1 MELELQGVVS
11 CRASARPLLER
22 PVLFTTEHLSSPE
35 KGLVHSSAGSGAWHQ
50 HPLSSGEDLV
60 VAGTTVAEC
69 V

>member
-1 MELELQGVVS
+1 MQVPGPLQ
-11 CRASARPLLER
+11 ER
-22 PVLFTTEHLSSPE
+22 PVLLTEHLSSPE
-35 KGLVHSSAGSGAWHQ
+35 KGFVHSSAGSGAWHQ